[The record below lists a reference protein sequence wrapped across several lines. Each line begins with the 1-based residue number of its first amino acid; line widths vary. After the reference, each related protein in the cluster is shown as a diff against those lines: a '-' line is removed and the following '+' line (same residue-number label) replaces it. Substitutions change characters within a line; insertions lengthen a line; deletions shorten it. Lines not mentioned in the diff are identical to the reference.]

1 MSEISVVIGA
11 TGLVGNLVCHHLSKK
26 ENKVIAITRR
36 PMSNL
41 SSNIDNLIVDFDD
54 FICNGNF
61 PTCDHLFLCLG
72 TTIKKAGNKNNFK
85 KIDHDYTIA
94 LAEKAKKAGAL
105 KVSLIS
111 SVGADVSSK
120 NFYLST
126 KGKIEKKIE
135 ALDFMSTNIFRP
147 GLLLGARSEPRF
159 MEDIGQKCFI
169 LINFLLMG
177 AFSKYKC
184 VRADLVAKTMV
195 TSRKSQGIKYF
206 HYDDFAKKA

>member
-1 MSEISVVIGA
+1 
-11 TGLVGNLVCHHLSKK
+11 
-26 ENKVIAITRR
+26 
-36 PMSNL
+36 MSNL

-61 PTCDHLFLCLG
+61 PACDHLFLCLG

-135 ALDFMSTNIFRP
+135 ALDF
-147 GLLLGARSEPRF
+147 L
-159 MEDIGQKCFI
+159 D
-169 LINFLLMG
+169 
-177 AFSKYKC
+177 
-184 VRADLVAKTMV
+184 VTMV
-195 TSRKSQGIKYF
+195 LATKSALTHLYLLNAPIRRKFIRMKHF
-206 HYDDFAKKA
+206 